1 MLIIPAIDLK
11 NGRCVR
17 LKQGRMFHVT
27 DYGNPFEI
35 IKNFVTLGIKRLH
48 IIDLNGAV
56 LGEPVNLYIIKKI
69 VKIFPNLVIQLGG
82 GIRNSDTIKKSLDI
96 GIKYIIIG
104 TLAIKKPNK
113 IYKICKKF
121 GKHIILSIDS
131 YNGYV
136 ALDGWKK
143 LSNIKSIDLA
153 KKFSNCGISSI
164 IYTDI
169 SRDGM
174 MQGLNIKNTI
184 NLAKIVNLPII
195 ASGGLSNIFDI
206 TYLKKYNKNIILGTI
221 IGRAFYE
228 GKIDL
233 YKAQLLINKI

>member
-11 NGRCVR
+11 DCRCVR
-17 LKQGRMFHVT
+17 LKQGRMYNVT
-27 DYGNPFEI
+27 DYGNPLNI
-35 IKNFVTLGIKRLH
+35 IKQFIKLGIKRLH

-56 LGEPVNLYIIKKI
+56 LGEPVNIYIINKIIKKYPKLI
-69 VKIFPNLVIQLGG
+69 IQIGG
-82 GIRNSDTIKKSLDI
+82 GIRNSDTIKKYLDI
-96 GIKYIIIG
+96 GIKYVIIG
-104 TLAIKKPNK
+104 TLAIKKPHI
-113 IYKICKKF
+113 IYNICKQF

-136 ALDGWKK
+136 AIDGWKK
-143 LSNIKSIDLA
+143 ISNIKSIDLA
-153 KKFSNCGISSI
+153 KNFYNCGISSI

-184 NLAKIVNLPII
+184 KLANIVNIPII
-195 ASGGLSNIFDI
+195 ASGGLNNIFDI
-206 TYLKKYNKNIILGTI
+206 IYLKKYKKLFIVGTI

-233 YKAQLLINKI
+233 YKSQLIINN